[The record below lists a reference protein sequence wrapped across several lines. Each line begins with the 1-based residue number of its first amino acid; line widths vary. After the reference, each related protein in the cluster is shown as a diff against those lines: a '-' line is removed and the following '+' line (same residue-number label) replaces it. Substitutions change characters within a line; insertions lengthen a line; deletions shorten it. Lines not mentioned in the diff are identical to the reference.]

1 MIGKW
6 KYCLMASG
14 NGCGRFGVKA
24 TKSKKMKYKNMN
36 DMIKISINQLI
47 NDPIHYSIILY

>member
-1 MIGKW
+1 
-6 KYCLMASG
+6 MASG

-36 DMIKISINQLI
+36 GMRKISINQLI